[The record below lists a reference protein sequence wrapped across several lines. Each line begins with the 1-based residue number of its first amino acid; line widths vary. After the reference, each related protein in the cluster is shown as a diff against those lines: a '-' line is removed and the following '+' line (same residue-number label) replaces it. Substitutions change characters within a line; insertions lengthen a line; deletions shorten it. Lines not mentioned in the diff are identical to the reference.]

1 VQVAAEFVEHVTGA
15 APTPEEVAV
24 LRRAYEDVLAGQRSA

>member
-1 VQVAAEFVEHVTGA
+1 VAAEFVEHVTGA